1 VTGWDVLTCRASVPA
16 GMLAE
21 LAALRVALPGYDV
34 IVTSHRS
41 RYRYEAIRRSD
52 GPGPWC
58 VISGD
63 PADLWRE
70 LAGRAPPAATDGNG
84 ADRAPRSAP
93 ATIGCHPLTASP
105 RVLPSPARGEIRMP
119 AAPSHVPVPPAT
131 PIRAIVAA
139 VVNPHTFAASAGPA
153 PLRPAGRMAGGGGL
167 LARPASVAAVAR

>member
-1 VTGWDVLTCRASVPA
+1 VTGWDVLAGRPSVPA

-41 RYRYEAIRRSD
+41 RYRYEAIRRHGD

-70 LAGRAPPAATDGNG
+70 LASR
-84 ADRAPRSAP
+84 
-93 ATIGCHPLTASP
+93 
-105 RVLPSPARGEIRMP
+105 SPAQGGMLAE
-119 AAPSHVPVPPAT
+119 PVN
-131 PIRAIVAA
+131 VAA
-139 VVNPHTFAASAGPA
+139 LAA
-153 PLRPAGRMAGGGGL
+153 R
-167 LARPASVAAVAR
+167 